1 MALTFK
7 NNLQCQ
13 FTHHIDIQIR
23 VRTCLSALDLAFE
36 SPFFGWIDLNKFF
49 LPMVGQLI
57 C

>member
-1 MALTFK
+1 MVLTFK

-23 VRTCLSALDLAFE
+23 VRTCLSASDLAFE